1 MITRSIKWMGRNSS
15 FLVLVSVGS
24 AWIIYVSEEL
34 LIFLLADW
42 PWILKF
48 QCWNPSKSP
57 NCTNPIII
65 FFTPHLLSKK
75 CGNAQQK
82 TPHCMVPT
90 KMWKCR
96 NAQQKTMVSFRC
108 LQCQVNVPDSDTFS
122 TSWSPQG
129 FRPLW
134 PCLSREISSW
144 ELKSFKSLG
153 SLKHKRDFS
162 TPNKERE
169 IYIYTTGWW
178 FGTWM
183 DYFPIYWG

>member
-42 PWILKF
+42 PWIFKF

-65 FFTPHLLSKK
+65 FFTPHLLPKK

-90 KMWKCR
+90 KMWKC
-96 NAQQKTMVSFRC
+96 
-108 LQCQVNVPDSDTFS
+108 QVNVPESDTFS

-129 FRPLW
+129 FRPQW

-144 ELKSFKSLG
+144 EFKLQKSRKLKAQEGFQHPK
-153 SLKHKRDFS
+153 
-162 TPNKERE
+162 
-169 IYIYTTGWW
+169 
-178 FGTWM
+178 
-183 DYFPIYWG
+183 